1 VTFREFMV
9 LLRLYHAAPPDL
21 RRWAD
26 RQLPELREAA
36 EMTRDVASPP
46 RDVAAMR
53 EYGKD

>member
-1 VTFREFMV
+1 MTFREFMV